1 MLQILLLILKIIG
14 IVLLSILALLILFI
28 AFLLFVPVRYRVLFK
43 KKQDIAADAKVSWLL
58 HIVSARV
65 RYIDGKNKIAL
76 YVFGIKIYDST
87 KPKKVKNKKSGRKK
101 GKSKKNRQK
110 KADEKNRQISDE
122 PELLIQGDK
131 ENPAT
136 DTDGEVLIK
145 SADDIK
151 IEYKTEAF
159 NDRTA
164 GNNLIQSITVNE
176 QQDIKPESV
185 KKKKIN
191 IFKKISEVFTKIINK
206 IKSIINTIKSLF
218 TEFRHKKNVIKDF
231 IGSQANKAGL
241 KAGWAYV
248 KRLIKAVK
256 PKKVIGRVDFGTG
269 DPCSTGQLLGLI
281 SIFYGA
287 VPQKVKLTPD
297 FENKIFEADLKIKGR
312 IIMIT
317 LVRIVIKVLRDKD
330 IKQLRNSFDSFKEDI
345 KKPEAA

>member
-43 KKQDIAADAKVSWLL
+43 KKQDMAADAKVSWLL

-122 PELLIQGDK
+122 PELLIRGDK

-136 DTDGEVLIK
+136 DTDEEALIK

-151 IEYKTEAF
+151 IEYRTEAIKGKTAD
-159 NDRTA
+159 NTIQNVTA
-164 GNNLIQSITVNE
+164 GE
-176 QQDIKPESV
+176 QQDIKPESG

-206 IKSIINTIKSLF
+206 IKSIINTIKNLF
-218 TEFRHKKNVIKDF
+218 TEFRRKKNVIKDF

-281 SIFYGA
+281 SVFYGV
-287 VPQKVKLTPD
+287 VPPKVKLTPD